1 MARQERAGRVEGKV
15 ALVTGAGRGQGRSH
29 AVRLAEEGASIIA
42 FDICAPVASV
52 SYDMATPEDLEHTCE
67 LVRDAGGRV
76 HSAVVDVRDFDL
88 LARELAAGIEAL
100 GGLDVVVA
108 NAGIASYAAGHEIS
122 EAAWQEMIDINL
134 TGTWHTIK
142 AAVPHLIAAGRGGS
156 IVLTSSAAGLQ
167 GTPNLAHYVA
177 AKHGVTG
184 LTRTFANELAP
195 HWIRV
200 NSVNPT
206 QVDTPM
212 IMNDEIFRMFRPDL
226 ESPGREDIVGVSTAT
241 NALPVPWVEPRD
253 VSHAVLFLASD
264 EARYITGTAL
274 PVDAGILTKV

>member
-1 MARQERAGRVEGKV
+1 MGRVEGKV
-15 ALVTGAGRGQGRSH
+15 ALITGAGRGQGRSH
-29 AVRLAEEGASIIA
+29 AIRLAEEGASIIA
-42 FDICAPVASV
+42 LDICAPVASV
-52 SYDMATPEDLEHTCE
+52 SYPMASREDLEETCE
-67 LVRDAGGRV
+67 LVRSAGGDV
-76 HSAVVDVRDFDL
+76 YSAVVDVRDFETL
-88 LARELAAGIEAL
+88 TTEVAAGIESL
-100 GGLDVVVA
+100 GGLDIVVT

-134 TGTWHTIK
+134 TGTWHTVK
-142 AAVPHLIAAGRGGS
+142 AVVPHLIAAGRGGS

-184 LTRTFANELAP
+184 LMRTFANELAP

-200 NSVNPT
+200 NSIHPT

-226 ESPGREDIVGVSTAT
+226 ESPGRDDIIEVSTAT
-241 NALPVPWVEPRD
+241 NALPVPWVESRD

-264 EARYITGTAL
+264 EARYITGVAL
-274 PVDAGILTKV
+274 PVDAGILSKV

>member
-1 MARQERAGRVEGKV
+1 MGRVEGKV
-15 ALVTGAGRGQGRSH
+15 ALITGAGRGQGRSH

-42 FDICAPVASV
+42 LDICAPVASV
-52 SYDMATPEDLEHTCE
+52 SYPMASREDLEETGE
-67 LVRDAGGRV
+67 LVRSAGGDV
-76 HSAVVDVRDFDL
+76 YSAVVDVRDVETL
-88 LARELAAGIEAL
+88 TREVAAGIESL
-100 GGLDVVVA
+100 GGLDIAVT
-108 NAGIASYAAGHEIS
+108 NAGIASYAPGHEIS

-142 AAVPHLIAAGRGGS
+142 AVVPHLVAAGRGGS

-184 LTRTFANELAP
+184 LMRTFANELAP

-200 NSVNPT
+200 NSIHPT

-226 ESPGREDIVGVSTAT
+226 ESPGRDDIIEVSTAT
-241 NALPVPWVEPRD
+241 NALPVPWVESRD
-253 VSHAVLFLASD
+253 VSNAVLFLASD
-264 EARYITGTAL
+264 EARYITGVAL
-274 PVDAGILTKV
+274 PVDAGILSKV

>member
-1 MARQERAGRVEGKV
+1 MGRVDQKV
-15 ALVTGAGRGQGRSH
+15 ALITGAGRGQGRAH

-52 SYDMATPEDLEHTCE
+52 SYDMASSDDLDETCA
-67 LVRDAGGRV
+67 LVRAAGGQV
-76 HSAVVDVRDFDL
+76 YAAQVDVRDFDVL
-88 LARELAAGIEAL
+88 QRELAAGIEAL
-100 GGLDVVVA
+100 GGLDIVVA

-142 AAVPHLIAAGRGGS
+142 AAVPHLVAAGRGGS

-184 LTRTFANELAP
+184 LMRTFANELAP

-200 NSVNPT
+200 NSVHPT

-226 ESPGREDIVGVSTAT
+226 PEPGRDDIVGVSTAT
-241 NALPVPWVEPRD
+241 NALPVPWVEASD
-253 VSHAVLFLASD
+253 VAHAVLFLASD
-264 EARYITGTAL
+264 EARYITGVAL
-274 PVDAGILTKV
+274 PVDAGILAKV

>member
-1 MARQERAGRVEGKV
+1 MGRVAQKI
-15 ALVTGAGRGQGRSH
+15 ALITGAGRGQGRAH

-52 SYDMATPEDLEHTCE
+52 TYPMATPEDLEETCA
-67 LVRDAGGRV
+67 LVRAAGGRA
-76 HSAVVDVRDFDL
+76 HAAQVDVRDFDRL
-88 LARELAAGIEAL
+88 TRELAAGIDAL
-100 GGLDVVVA
+100 GGLDIVVA
-108 NAGIASYAAGHEIS
+108 NAGIASYAPGHEIT

-134 TGTWHTIK
+134 TGTWHTVK
-142 AAVPHLIAAGRGGS
+142 AAVPHLVAGGRGGS

-184 LTRTFANELAP
+184 LMRTFANELAP

-200 NSVNPT
+200 NSVHPT

-226 ESPGREDIVGVSTAT
+226 AAPGRDDIVEVSTAT
-241 NALPVPWVEPRD
+241 NALPVPWVESSD
-253 VSHAVLFLASD
+253 VANAVLFLASD
-264 EARYITGTAL
+264 EARYITGVAL
-274 PVDAGILTKV
+274 PVDAGILAKV

>member
-1 MARQERAGRVEGKV
+1 MGRVEGKV

-29 AVRLAEEGASIIA
+29 AVRLAEEGASVIA

-52 SYDMATPEDLEHTCE
+52 SYDMASLEDLEETCE
-67 LVRDAGGRV
+67 LVRAAGGRV
-76 HSAVVDVRDFDL
+76 YAAEVDVRDVDL
-88 LARELAAGIEAL
+88 LQRELAAGVEAL
-100 GGLDVVVA
+100 GGLDIVVA
-108 NAGIASYAAGHEIS
+108 NAGIASYAPGHEIT
-122 EAAWQEMIDINL
+122 EAAWEEMIDINL

-142 AAVPHLIAAGRGGS
+142 VAVPHLVTAGRGGS

-184 LTRTFANELAP
+184 LMRTFANELAR

-212 IMNDEIFRMFRPDL
+212 IMNDEIFRMFRPEL
-226 ESPGREDIVGVSTAT
+226 ESPARDDIIDVSIAT
-241 NALPVPWVEPRD
+241 HALPVPWVESRD
-253 VSHAVLFLASD
+253 VSNAVLFLASD
-264 EARYITGTAL
+264 EARYITGVAL
-274 PVDAGILTKV
+274 PVDAGILAKV

>member
-1 MARQERAGRVEGKV
+1 MGRVDQKV
-15 ALVTGAGRGQGRSH
+15 ALITGAGRGQGRAH
-29 AVRLAEEGASIIA
+29 AVRLAEEGASVIA

-52 SYDMATPEDLEHTCE
+52 SYEMATTADLDETCA
-67 LVRDAGGRV
+67 LVRAAGGQ
-76 HSAVVDVRDFDL
+76 AYAAQVDVRDLDVL
-88 LARELAAGIEAL
+88 ERELASGVDAL
-100 GGLDVVVA
+100 GGLDIVVA
-108 NAGIASYAAGHEIS
+108 NAGIASYAPGHEIS

-142 AAVPHLIAAGRGGS
+142 AAVPHLVAAGRGGS

-184 LTRTFANELAP
+184 LMRTFANELAP

-226 ESPGREDIVGVSTAT
+226 DAPTREDIVDVSIAT
-241 NALPVPWVEPRD
+241 NALPVPWVEASD
-253 VSHAVLFLASD
+253 VANAVLFLASD
-264 EARYITGTAL
+264 EARYITGVAL
-274 PVDAGILTKV
+274 PVDAGILAKV

>member
-1 MARQERAGRVEGKV
+1 MSRVEGKV

-29 AVRLAEEGASIIA
+29 AIRLAEEGAAIIA
-42 FDICAPVASV
+42 FDICAPVRSV
-52 SYDMATPEDLEHTCE
+52 TYPMSDEADLQETCD
-67 LVRDAGGRV
+67 LARQAGGRV
-76 HSAVVDVRDFDL
+76 YSAVVDVRDYDT
-88 LARELAAGIEAL
+88 LADELRAGVQEL
-100 GGLDVVVA
+100 GGLDIVVA

-122 EAAWQEMIDINL
+122 EAAWREMIDINL

-142 AAVPHLIAAGRGGS
+142 AAVPHLIERGSGS

-177 AKHGVTG
+177 AKHGVNG
-184 LTRTFANELAP
+184 LMKTFANELAP

-212 IMNDEIFRMFRPDL
+212 IMNDEIFAMFRPDL
-226 ESPGREDIVGVSTAT
+226 ESPGREDIVEVSTGM
-241 NALPVPWVEPRD
+241 NALPVPWVEAID

-264 EARYITGTAL
+264 EARYISGVAL
-274 PVDAGILTKV
+274 PVDAGIVNKV

>member
-1 MARQERAGRVEGKV
+1 MRRFEGRVEGKV
-15 ALVTGAGRGQGRSH
+15 AFVTGAGRGQGRSH
-29 AVRLAEEGASIIA
+29 AVRLAEEGASVIA
-42 FDICAPVASV
+42 VDICAPVASV
-52 SYDMATPEDLEHTCE
+52 SYPMASRADLDETCE
-67 LVRDAGGRV
+67 LVRAAGGR
-76 HSAVVDVRDFDL
+76 AYAAEVDVRDFDR
-88 LARELAAGIEAL
+88 LARELAAGIAAL
-100 GGLDVVVA
+100 GRLDIVVA

-142 AAVPHLIAAGRGGS
+142 AAVPHLITAGRGGS

-226 ESPGREDIVGVSTAT
+226 ESPGREDIVDVSIAT
-241 NALPVPWVEPRD
+241 NALPVPWVESRD
-253 VSHAVLFLASD
+253 VSNAVLFLASD
-264 EARYITGTAL
+264 EARYVTGVAL

>member
-1 MARQERAGRVEGKV
+1 MGRVAGKV
-15 ALVTGAGRGQGRSH
+15 ALITGAGRGQGRSH

-52 SYDMATPEDLEHTCE
+52 SYPMASPEDLEHTAE
-67 LVRDAGGRV
+67 LVRAAGGQV
-76 HSAVVDVRDFDL
+76 YAAQVDVRDLDL
-88 LARELAAGIEAL
+88 LARELAAGIAAL

-142 AAVPHLIAAGRGGS
+142 AAVPPLVAAGRGGS

-184 LTRTFANELAP
+184 LVRTFANELAP

-226 ESPGREDIVGVSTAT
+226 ESPGRDDIVDVSIAT
-241 NALPVPWVEPRD
+241 NALPVPWVEARD

-264 EARYITGTAL
+264 EARYITGVTL
-274 PVDAGILTKV
+274 PVDAGILAKV

>member
-1 MARQERAGRVEGKV
+1 MGRVEGKV

-29 AVRLAEEGASIIA
+29 AVRLAEEGASVIA

-52 SYDMATPEDLEHTCE
+52 SYPMSTRADLDETCE
-67 LVRDAGGRV
+67 LVRAAGGR
-76 HSAVVDVRDFDL
+76 AYAAEVDVRDFDL
-88 LARELAAGIEAL
+88 LERELAAGIEAL
-100 GGLDVVVA
+100 GGLDIVVA

-142 AAVPHLIAAGRGGS
+142 AAVPHLVAAGRGGS

-226 ESPGREDIVGVSTAT
+226 ESPGRDDIIDVSTAT
-241 NALPVPWVEPRD
+241 NALPVPWVESRD
-253 VSHAVLFLASD
+253 VSNAVLFLASD
-264 EARYITGTAL
+264 EARYITGVAL
-274 PVDAGILTKV
+274 PVDAGILAKV

>member
-1 MARQERAGRVEGKV
+1 MGRVAGKV

-29 AVRLAEEGASIIA
+29 AVRLAEEGAAIIA

-52 SYDMATPEDLEHTCE
+52 SYPMASREDLDRTGK
-67 LVRDAGGRV
+67 LVREAGGQV
-76 HSAVVDVRDFDL
+76 YAAQVDVRDFDVL
-88 LARELAAGIEAL
+88 DRELRAGIDAL
-100 GGLDVVVA
+100 GGLDIVVA

-226 ESPGREDIVGVSTAT
+226 ESPGRDDIVDVSIST
-241 NALPVPWVEPRD
+241 NALPVPWVEARD
-253 VSHAVLFLASD
+253 VSNAVLFLASD
-264 EARYITGTAL
+264 EARYITGIAL
-274 PVDAGILTKV
+274 PVDAGILSKV

>member
-1 MARQERAGRVEGKV
+1 MGRVAQKI
-15 ALVTGAGRGQGRSH
+15 ALITGAGRGQGRAH
-29 AVRLAEEGASIIA
+29 AIRLAEEGASIIA

-52 SYDMATPEDLEHTCE
+52 SYDMSTPEDLEETCA
-67 LVRDAGGRV
+67 LVRAAGGRI
-76 HSAVVDVRDFDL
+76 HAAQVDVRDFDL
-88 LARELAAGIEAL
+88 LARELAAGIDAL
-100 GGLDVVVA
+100 GGLDIVVA

-142 AAVPHLIAAGRGGS
+142 AAVPHLVAGRRGGS

-184 LTRTFANELAP
+184 LMRSFANELAP

-226 ESPGREDIVGVSTAT
+226 AAPGRDDIVEVSTAT
-241 NALPVPWVEPRD
+241 NALPVPWVESSD
-253 VSHAVLFLASD
+253 VANAVLFLASD
-264 EARYITGTAL
+264 EARYITGVAL
-274 PVDAGILTKV
+274 PVDAGILAKV

>member
-1 MARQERAGRVEGKV
+1 MGRVEGKV

-29 AVRLAEEGASIIA
+29 AVRLAEEGASVIA

-52 SYDMATPEDLEHTCE
+52 SYAMASRADLDETCE
-67 LVRDAGGRV
+67 QVRAAGGRA
-76 HSAVVDVRDFDL
+76 HAAEVDVRDYDL
-88 LARELAAGIEAL
+88 LARELEAGIAAL
-100 GGLDVVVA
+100 GGLDIVVA
-108 NAGIASYAAGHEIS
+108 NAGIASYAPGHEIT

-134 TGTWHTIK
+134 TGTWHTVK
-142 AAVPHLIAAGRGGS
+142 AAVPHLVSAGRGGS

-226 ESPGREDIVGVSTAT
+226 ESPGRDDIVDVSIAT
-241 NALPVPWVEPRD
+241 NALPVPWVEARD
-253 VSHAVLFLASD
+253 VSNAVLFLASD
-264 EARYITGTAL
+264 EARYITGVAL
-274 PVDAGILTKV
+274 PVDAGILAKV

>member
-1 MARQERAGRVEGKV
+1 MGRVDQKV
-15 ALVTGAGRGQGRSH
+15 ALITGAGRGQGRAH
-29 AVRLAEEGASIIA
+29 AVRLAEEGASVIA

-52 SYDMATPEDLEHTCE
+52 SYDMATAADLEETCA
-67 LVRDAGGRV
+67 LVRAAGGQV
-76 HSAVVDVRDFDL
+76 YSAQVDVRDLDVL
-88 LARELAAGIEAL
+88 ERELAAGVAAL
-100 GGLDVVVA
+100 GGLDIVVA

-142 AAVPHLIAAGRGGS
+142 AAVPHLVAGGRGGS

-184 LTRTFANELAP
+184 LMRTFANELAP

-226 ESPGREDIVGVSTAT
+226 DAPGRDDIVDVSIST
-241 NALPVPWVEPRD
+241 NALPVPWVEASD
-253 VSHAVLFLASD
+253 VANAVLFLASD
-264 EARYITGTAL
+264 EARYITGVAL
-274 PVDAGILTKV
+274 PVDAGILAKV

>member
-1 MARQERAGRVEGKV
+1 MGRVEGKV

-29 AVRLAEEGASIIA
+29 AVRLAEEGASVIA

-52 SYDMATPEDLEHTCE
+52 SYDMATRDDLAETCE
-67 LVRDAGGRV
+67 LVRAAGGSTY
-76 HSAVVDVRDFDL
+76 SAEVDVRDFDL
-88 LARELAAGIEAL
+88 LARELALGIDVL
-100 GGLDVVVA
+100 GGLDIVVA
-108 NAGIASYAAGHEIS
+108 NAGIASYAPGHEIT

-134 TGTWHTIK
+134 TGTWHTVK
-142 AAVPHLIAAGRGGS
+142 AAVPHLVAAGRGGS

-226 ESPGREDIVGVSTAT
+226 ESPGRDDIVDVSIAT

-253 VSHAVLFLASD
+253 VSNAVLFLASD
-264 EARYITGTAL
+264 EARYITGVAL
-274 PVDAGILTKV
+274 PVDAGILAKV